1 MNNRIRIVTEDEIVN
16 FPLATSTNNTSVPS
30 EYKLEINNT
39 EISPKTQAKTVYMST
54 SNGGGVLEDEVI
66 NLKKSVSDGKKQ
78 VANAITD
85 KGVTTATDATFN
97 TMAENIDK
105 ISTLSA
111 NTNDATATAV
121 DILSKKTAYVQ
132 GSKVTGIMTDNSVN
146 TAITLTATDKRPVLV
161 QNGASDSYWT
171 TTNSD
176 NKDRFCIKV
185 PQVGYYNTNTI
196 IGVPQRTV
204 ASSAGLTSSKI
215 ATGTKILGIHGKYK
229 GLGNATAEQVLTG
242 AKFSTASLSN
252 ATGTMPNLTTSS
264 TINHSSNNST
274 KVIKGDAG
282 FISTNTDNVQRYQIR
297 YNGKNGYLQGNT
309 LIGLP
314 VATVA
319 SNIGLSAD
327 KIKKGINIL
336 GVTGTCETFNDITIT
351 IESGSKT
358 TPYVIG
364 NDNVKI
370 LGNSSGQTILTAKGP
385 IIIVDVCYQYKYA
398 RISSSDGTILI
409 NSVNTGSP
417 QYHYQTLA
425 IYCSKPTLN
434 IWTSSNFD

>member
-1 MNNRIRIVTEDEIVN
+1 M
-16 FPLATSTNNTSVPS
+16 
-30 EYKLEINNT
+30 
-39 EISPKTQAKTVYMST
+39 
-54 SNGGGVLEDEVI
+54 GGVLEDEVI

-111 NTNDATATAV
+111 DTNDATATAV
-121 DILSKKTAYVQ
+121 DILFTKTAYVQ
-132 GSKVTGIMTDNSVN
+132 GSKVTGTMTDNSVN

-171 TTNSD
+171 ITNSD
-176 NKDRFCIKV
+176 STDRFCIKV

-196 IGVPQRTV
+196 IGVPQRKV
-204 ASSAGLTSSKI
+204 ASSAGLTAVKI
-215 ATGTKILGIHGKYK
+215 ATGNTILGIDGTYK
-229 GLGNATAEQVLTG
+229 GLGNATAAQVLTG

-274 KVIKGDAG
+274 KVIKGDTG
-282 FISTNTDNVQRYQIR
+282 FISTNTDNIQRYQIR
-297 YNGKNGYLQGNT
+297 YNGNSGYLQNNT

-327 KIKKGINIL
+327 KIKQGINIL
-336 GVTGTCETFNDITIT
+336 GVTGTCETFLDQTLQPLQAYFYQTPKKLFSTYTGQSVIPEDNYSNIMPVVTFNA
-351 IESGSKT
+351 SGT
-358 TPYVIG
+358 VYLRIATWAQGRYV
-364 NDNVKI
+364 DNVNIKVYQNSNLI
-370 LGNSSGQTILTAKGP
+370 ATLDNCPIAGNSGGS
-385 IIIVDVCYQYKYA
+385 DN
-398 RISSSDGTILI
+398 SSSVSNQPISVKKGDVIKCAFQATGRNHYSYDPQVYTQVGTHLDM
-409 NSVNTGSP
+409 
-417 QYHYQTLA
+417 
-425 IYCSKPTLN
+425 
-434 IWTSSNFD
+434 TSFWS